1 VVAAKSL
8 SKSSA
13 VLLSEMSDTSNL
25 VRALLGPRAQQVG
38 ILEDTELLITSTTES
53 AQ

>member
-1 VVAAKSL
+1 
-8 SKSSA
+8 
-13 VLLSEMSDTSNL
+13 MSDTSNP

-38 ILEDTELLITSTTES
+38 ILEDTELLVTSAAES